1 MALIYVLEDD
11 ESVRELEAYALMG
24 SGYEVIGFS
33 EPKGFYSALEK
44 RKPDLV
50 VIDVMLPQEDGLTV
64 TKKLRSDP
72 GYSDLP
78 IVMVTAKDSEMDYVR
93 GLECGADDYIAK
105 PFSVMIFLSRI
116 KALLRRT
123 QDKDGRKF
131 YKYGSISVD
140 DKKHKVYSNDCEVE
154 LTYKEYEI
162 LKYLILN
169 RGIAVTRGQLL
180 NTVWGYDN
188 ESDSRT
194 VDSHILTLR
203 KKLGES
209 GALIETIRNVGYK
222 LGE

>member
-1 MALIYVLEDD
+1 M
-11 ESVRELEAYALMG
+11 
-24 SGYEVIGFS
+24 
-33 EPKGFYSALEK
+33 
-44 RKPDLV
+44 

-72 GYSDLP
+72 RYSDLP

-123 QDKDGRKF
+123 QDKDERKF

-140 DKKHKVYSNDCEVE
+140 DKKHKVYSFDNEVE

-209 GALIETIRNVGYK
+209 GTLIETIRNVGYK

>member
-11 ESVRELEAYALMG
+11 ESVRELESYALTG
-24 SGYEVIGFS
+24 SGYEVAGFS
-33 EPKGFYSALEK
+33 EPKSFYAALEK

-50 VIDVMLPQEDGLTV
+50 VIDVMLPQEDGLSV
-64 TKKLRSDP
+64 TKNLRSNP
-72 GYSDLP
+72 EFSDLP

-93 GLECGADDYIAK
+93 GLDCGADDYVAK
-105 PFSVMIFLSRI
+105 PFSVMIFLSRV

-123 QDKDGRKF
+123 QDKDDRKF
-131 YKYGSISVD
+131 YQYKSISVD
-140 DKKHKVYSNDCEVE
+140 DKKHKVYSNDREVE

-180 NTVWGYDN
+180 NTVWGYDS

>member
-11 ESVRELEAYALMG
+11 ESVRELEAYALTG
-24 SGYEVIGFS
+24 SGYEVMGFG
-33 EPKGFYSALEK
+33 EPKSFYSALEK
-44 RKPDLV
+44 REPELV
-50 VIDVMLPQEDGLTV
+50 VIDVMLPREDGLTI
-64 TKKLRSDP
+64 TKKLRSNP
-72 GYSDLP
+72 KYSNIP

-131 YKYGSISVD
+131 YQYKTISVD
-140 DKKHKVYSNDCEVE
+140 DKKHKVYANEQEIE

-169 RGIAVTRGQLL
+169 RGIAVTRSQLL
-180 NTVWGYDN
+180 NTVWGYDS

>member
-11 ESVRELEAYALMG
+11 ESVRELETYALTG
-24 SGYEVIGFS
+24 SGYEVVGFA
-33 EPKGFYSALEK
+33 EPKSFYSALEK
-44 RKPDLV
+44 RKPDLL
-50 VIDVMLPQEDGLTV
+50 VIDVMLPHEDGISI

-72 GYSDLP
+72 EYSSMP
-78 IVMVTAKDSEMDYVR
+78 IVMVTAKDSEMDHVK
-93 GLECGADDYIAK
+93 GFECGADDYIAK

-116 KALLRRT
+116 KALFRRT
-123 QDKDGRKF
+123 QDKDERKF

-140 DKKHKVYSNDCEVE
+140 DKKHKVYSFENEVE

-180 NTVWGYDN
+180 NTVWGYDS

-222 LGE
+222 LGD

>member
-11 ESVRELEAYALMG
+11 ESVRELESYALTG
-24 SGYEVIGFS
+24 SGYEVLGFA
-33 EPKGFYSALEK
+33 EPKSFYSALEK
-44 RKPDLV
+44 RKPDLL
-50 VIDVMLPQEDGLTV
+50 VIDVMLPHEDGISI
-64 TKKLRSDP
+64 TKRLRSDP
-72 GYSDLP
+72 EYSGMP
-78 IVMVTAKDSEMDYVR
+78 IVMVTAKDSEMDHVK
-93 GLECGADDYIAK
+93 GFECGADDYIAK

-123 QDKDGRKF
+123 QDKDERKF

-140 DKKHKVYSNDCEVE
+140 DKKHKVYSFENEVE

-180 NTVWGYDN
+180 NTVWGYD
-188 ESDSRT
+188 SDSDTRT

-222 LGE
+222 LGD

>member
-11 ESVRELEAYALMG
+11 ESVRELEAYALTG
-24 SGYEVIGFS
+24 SGYEVAGFGD
-33 EPKGFYSALEK
+33 PKSFYNALEK

-123 QDKDGRKF
+123 QDKDERKF

-140 DKKHKVYSNDCEVE
+140 DKKHKVYSFDSEVE